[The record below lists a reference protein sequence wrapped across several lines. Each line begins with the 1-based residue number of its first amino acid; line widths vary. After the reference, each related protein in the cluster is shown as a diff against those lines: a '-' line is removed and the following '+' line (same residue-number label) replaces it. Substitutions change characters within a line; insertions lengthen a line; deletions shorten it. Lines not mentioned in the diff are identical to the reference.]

1 MANRNKIYSEMIME
15 TAIRVSRNVQLG
27 NQPLNQSVPH
37 LAEFMFDNFDVNG
50 TNIETMFGLN
60 KLNTNG
66 FKYTFTLDTIKVVM
80 WMQERTQQH

>member
-27 NQPLNQSVPH
+27 NQPLNLSVPH

-50 TNIETMFGLN
+50 TNIETMFGLK

-66 FKYTFTLDTIKVVM
+66 FEYTFTLDTIKVVK
-80 WMQERTQQH
+80 WMQERTHQH

>member
-27 NQPLNQSVPH
+27 NQPLNLSVPH

-66 FKYTFTLDTIKVVM
+66 FKYTFTLDTIKVVK

>member
-15 TAIRVSRNVQLG
+15 TAIRVSRNVHLG
-27 NQPLNQSVPH
+27 NQPLNLSVPH

-66 FKYTFTLDTIKVVM
+66 FEYTFTLDTIKVVK
-80 WMQERTQQH
+80 WMQERTHQH

>member
-27 NQPLNQSVPH
+27 NQPLNLSVPH

-80 WMQERTQQH
+80 WMQERSQQH

>member
-1 MANRNKIYSEMIME
+1 ME